1 MKKAFFVIL
10 AVFTIFIEA
19 NGTIGSPEVSI
30 NSKGNYLIEI
40 QMSNFASLEEEDIV
54 LSNFKSSEPLVDEEF
69 EFTLFENLDSY
80 KRLTL
85 ALQNS
90 YEDDYFSFR
99 LSIQGKAS
107 KDIFIF
113 LPQNSSRKTPPK
125 EVSFKL
131 PAKKIYGEPRRY
143 DIAKVL
149 SEDLD
154 NDAENDS
161 SIAASLEKLDVE
173 EDKSDSMPQI
183 INSEEV
189 ETIWSV
195 AQSVRNNYEA
205 SIYQI
210 MWAFY
215 LENPKAFIDENIN
228 LVRSDIDLTLPSR
241 ELVGSTTEL
250 SAKESIDFMSMQ
262 PRKISSSPGPKL
274 VLTAPKEIFNQEENF
289 NTGSDIS
296 LNQSVL
302 VPVNNEDNSMLSGPE
317 IVKKNTSIIE
327 FGVGPNNKIL
337 DRAKTLDR
345 AFKLNDLILVG
356 ILSLFFGF
364 IVAFILIRLNLKP
377 SSTKTMVEEEVLDDT
392 SIFQSNLSISN
403 DIEIQELDLVRTYI
417 DMDDWDSAQII
428 LDKLITTSTNESII
442 STAKNLLDKKK

>member
-1 MKKAFFVIL
+1 V
-10 AVFTIFIEA
+10 
-19 NGTIGSPEVSI
+19 
-30 NSKGNYLIEI
+30 
-40 QMSNFASLEEEDIV
+40 
-54 LSNFKSSEPLVDEEF
+54 
-69 EFTLFENLDSY
+69 
-80 KRLTL
+80 
-85 ALQNS
+85 
-90 YEDDYFSFR
+90 
-99 LSIQGKAS
+99 
-107 KDIFIF
+107 
-113 LPQNSSRKTPPK
+113 
-125 EVSFKL
+125 
-131 PAKKIYGEPRRY
+131 
-143 DIAKVL
+143 
-149 SEDLD
+149 
-154 NDAENDS
+154 
-161 SIAASLEKLDVE
+161 SLEKSDVE
-173 EDKSDSMPQI
+173 EDKNDSMPQI

-228 LVRSDIDLTLPSR
+228 LVRSDIDLTVPSR
-241 ELVGSTTEL
+241 ELVGSTAEL

-327 FGVGPNNKIL
+327 LGVGSNNKIL

-356 ILSLFFGF
+356 ILSLLFGF
-364 IVAFILIRLNLKP
+364 IVAFILIRLNLKA

-392 SIFQSNLSISN
+392 SIFQSNLSITN

-442 STAKNLLDKKK
+442 SAAKNLLDKKK